1 MTRQKPWVQL
11 GLLPCTAIAFL
22 FFPFCCHAS
31 NTWQWN
37 SNPVIGN
44 ALKAHG
50 MTDTETTK
58 EEEGLIINP
67 CLEYPI
73 FHGKSALW
81 SLPDS
86 CHEMIQ
92 RELSSLSSSSS
103 SSDDDND
110 VGKKKKKEKVA
121 LLLMLAGYGDAA
133 HDVLLGTTLD
143 NLQEAEYAATHR
155 GQTNWA
161 GEHPLS
167 DLDDVLHSL
176 IHRIYE
182 GSTHGE
188 GGYTG
193 YENAQYWCAGGPKK
207 YEAPIAAAKAEW
219 NNYEATTPTTGVLL
233 LAKVYQ
239 ELCQLALKHTPICVS
254 RGIIAQAPAVEA
266 VPIIDKT
273 STLTKQQLAKESDQ
287 HKRSCRGVSHS
298 IIAGGGKFRDVFV
311 PEGCWDPIAFCQLL
325 LLLENDD
332 DDDDEMNNG
341 GKEDTTNANTNRR
354 LLLQQELEYLTE
366 KELELLAKHLLLS
379 SSSF

>member
-1 MTRQKPWVQL
+1 
-11 GLLPCTAIAFL
+11 
-22 FFPFCCHAS
+22 
-31 NTWQWN
+31 
-37 SNPVIGN
+37 
-44 ALKAHG
+44 

-239 ELCQLALKHTPICVS
+239 ELCQLALKNTPICVS
-254 RGIIAQAPAVEA
+254 RGIIAQAPTAEA
-266 VPIIDKT
+266 APTIDKT
-273 STLTKQQLAKESDQ
+273 STVTKPQQAKESDQ
-287 HKRSCRGVSHS
+287 HKRSRRGVSHS

-325 LLLENDD
+325 LENDE
-332 DDDDEMNNG
+332 EMKKNG
-341 GKEDTTNANTNRR
+341 GKEDTTTNTNHRR